1 MELEWDI
8 NKEKRNIRK
17 HKLNFSLATRMMSN
31 PSASVIYDRYENK
44 EHRYHLMS
52 FVEDTCLVMIHTYPD
67 ENDENRVRIIG
78 LRKATAHERKR
89 YEAHLREFGGYPRT
103 H

>member
-8 NKEKRNIRK
+8 NKERQNIRK
-17 HKLNFSLATRMMSN
+17 HRMDFSLAPRMVTDSHGL
-31 PSASVIYDRYENK
+31 VIYDRYENN

-52 FVEDTCLVMIHTYPD
+52 LVEDRCLVMIHTYPD
-67 ENDENRVRIIG
+67 ENDENRIRIIG
-78 LRKATAHERKR
+78 LRKATTHERKR
-89 YEAHLREFGGYPRT
+89 YEAHLGEFRRSSRT